1 MWLCST
7 SIPAEIEQMQAAI
20 GVFLIDFVVRPFAK
34 IFEKMPILMLVLLL
48 VLYGYIAYLVLRS
61 AYVNEGAP
69 R

>member
-1 MWLCST
+1 
-7 SIPAEIEQMQAAI
+7 MQAAI

-61 AYVNEGAP
+61 AYVNEGAS